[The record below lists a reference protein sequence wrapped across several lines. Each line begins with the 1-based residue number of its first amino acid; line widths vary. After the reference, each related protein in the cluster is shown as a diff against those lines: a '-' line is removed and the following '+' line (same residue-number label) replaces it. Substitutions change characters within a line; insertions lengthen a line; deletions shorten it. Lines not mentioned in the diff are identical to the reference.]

1 MEGRSVLRRAQSLRS
16 VSMGDGDKPAW
27 AEAGFRDR
35 MKSISVSQMLT
46 RYQASPSVEVPT
58 LNHVEHK
65 TEITKHQTSF
75 STVREKTRR
84 QLAES
89 AQELESLMTNNG
101 VREKTRIQPSVSEVR
116 EKTRI
121 QPSVSEVREKT
132 RIQPSVS
139 EVREKTRIQPSVSEV
154 REKTRIQ
161 PSVSEVREKTR
172 IQPSVSEVR
181 EKTRIQPSVSE
192 VREKTRGST
201 SLLGKTSQGSA
212 SLSGEK
218 SQRSTSLSRSK
229 SMSSLPGPSPRVDPA
244 GSIGALKALFESK
257 VTKEKVKSIMGAVGQ
272 TPSRPK
278 MAAAAPAF
286 NGLVEERKGPIEEKA
301 VPSPAPASPARE
313 EVTTQVGRMTRSE
326 RRKTISGITTASQD
340 DDKRK
345 SISDLSDAGSS
356 SFSPEREKPSA
367 SVSVR
372 VISALYLSKVAAAES
387 TAQDPSSPT
396 KRGVKPS
403 KFLPCK
409 QDVCSSCLKPVYP
422 MEKMAADKFIFHKNC
437 FCCKHCQKKLS
448 MHSYA
453 PLYGEF
459 YCVFHYQQ
467 LFRRK
472 GNYDEGFGHTQHKDR
487 WLQRTNETPGSN
499 SADVI

>member
-1 MEGRSVLRRAQSLRS
+1 MSCVLRGAVTSLRGAVTSISTMEGRSVLRRAQSLRS
-16 VSMGDGDKPAW
+16 VSMRDGDKPTW
-27 AEAGFRDR
+27 AEAGFRDN

-65 TEITKHQTSF
+65 TEITKNQTSY
-75 STVREKTRR
+75 SNVREKTKR
-84 QLAES
+84 QLSES
-89 AQELESLMTNNG
+89 AQERKLESLMRNNG
-101 VREKTRIQPSVSEVR
+101 VRETTRIQPS
-116 EKTRI
+116 
-121 QPSVSEVREKT
+121 
-132 RIQPSVS
+132 
-139 EVREKTRIQPSVSEV
+139 
-154 REKTRIQ
+154 
-161 PSVSEVREKTR
+161 
-172 IQPSVSEVR
+172 
-181 EKTRIQPSVSE
+181 

-201 SLLGKTSQGSA
+201 SLLGETSRGSA
-212 SLSGEK
+212 N
-218 SQRSTSLSRSK
+218 LSRSK

-272 TPSRPK
+272 APSRPK
-278 MAAAAPAF
+278 MAAAAPAI
-286 NGLVEERKGPIEEKA
+286 NGFVEERKGPIEEKA
-301 VPSPAPASPARE
+301 VPSPASPARE
-313 EVTTQVGRMTRSE
+313 EVTTQVGRKTRSE
-326 RRKTISGITTASQD
+326 RRKTISGINLEKISTASQD
-340 DDKRK
+340 VDKRK

-372 VISALYLSKVAAAES
+372 AMSALYLSKVAAAES

-422 MEKMAADKFIFHKNC
+422 MEKMTADKFIFHKNC

>member
-46 RYQASPSVEVPT
+46 RYQASPSAEVPT

-65 TEITKHQTSF
+65 TEVKDNRYQASPSAEVPTLNHVEHKTERTKHQTSF
-75 STVREKTRR
+75 STVRDKTKR
-84 QLAES
+84 QLAER
-89 AQELESLMTNNG
+89 AQERKLESLMTNNG
-101 VREKTRIQPSVSEVR
+101 VRETTRIKPSVSEVRETTRIQPSVSEVRETTRIQPSVSEVR
-116 EKTRI
+116 EKTR
-121 QPSVSEVREKT
+121 
-132 RIQPSVS
+132 
-139 EVREKTRIQPSVSEV
+139 
-154 REKTRIQ
+154 
-161 PSVSEVREKTR
+161 
-172 IQPSVSEVR
+172 
-181 EKTRIQPSVSE
+181 
-192 VREKTRGST
+192 
-201 SLLGKTSQGSA
+201 GSA

-278 MAAAAPAF
+278 MAAAAPAI

-313 EVTTQVGRMTRSE
+313 EVITQVGRTTRSE
-326 RRKTISGITTASQD
+326 RRKTISGINLEKISTASQD

-372 VISALYLSKVAAAES
+372 AISALYLSKVAAAES

>member
-16 VSMGDGDKPAW
+16 VSTGDRDKPTW

-35 MKSISVSQMLT
+35 MKSISVSPMLT
-46 RYQASPSVEVPT
+46 RYQASRSVEVPT

-65 TEITKHQTSF
+65 TEQLTQHQTSF
-75 STVREKTRR
+75 STVREKTKR
-84 QLAES
+84 QLAER
-89 AQELESLMTNNG
+89 AQERKLESPMRNNG
-101 VREKTRIQPSVSEVR
+101 VRETTRIQASVSEMR
-116 EKTRI
+116 ETF
-121 QPSVSEVREKT
+121 
-132 RIQPSVS
+132 
-139 EVREKTRIQPSVSEV
+139 
-154 REKTRIQ
+154 
-161 PSVSEVREKTR
+161 
-172 IQPSVSEVR
+172 
-181 EKTRIQPSVSE
+181 
-192 VREKTRGST
+192 RGST
-201 SLLGKTSQGSA
+201 

-257 VTKEKVKSIMGAVGQ
+257 VTKEKVKSIVGAVGQ
-272 TPSRPK
+272 TPPRPK
-278 MAAAAPAF
+278 MAAAAPAV
-286 NGLVEERKGPIEEKA
+286 NGLVEERKGPKEEKA
-301 VPSPAPASPARE
+301 VPAPASPARE
-313 EVTTQVGRMTRSE
+313 EVTTQVGRMRRSE
-326 RRKTISGITTASQD
+326 RRMTISGINLEKTSTASQD

-345 SISDLSDAGSS
+345 SISDLRDASSS
-356 SFSPEREKPSA
+356 SFNPDREKPEA

-372 VISALYLSKVAAAES
+372 AISALYLSKVAAAES

-422 MEKMAADKFIFHKNC
+422 MEKMTADKFIFHKNC

>member
-16 VSMGDGDKPAW
+16 VSTGDGDKPTW

-58 LNHVEHK
+58 LKHVEHK
-65 TEITKHQTSF
+65 TEITQHQTSF
-75 STVREKTRR
+75 STAREKTKR

-89 AQELESLMTNNG
+89 AQERKLESPMRNNG
-101 VREKTRIQPSVSEVR
+101 VREE
-116 EKTRI
+116 
-121 QPSVSEVREKT
+121 
-132 RIQPSVS
+132 
-139 EVREKTRIQPSVSEV
+139 
-154 REKTRIQ
+154 
-161 PSVSEVREKTR
+161 
-172 IQPSVSEVR
+172 
-181 EKTRIQPSVSE
+181 
-192 VREKTRGST
+192 TRGST
-201 SLLGKTSQGSA
+201 SL
-212 SLSGEK
+212 SG

-257 VTKEKVKSIMGAVGQ
+257 VTKEKVKSIMGAVDQ
-272 TPSRPK
+272 TPPRHK
-278 MAAAAPAF
+278 MAAVAPAV
-286 NGLVEERKGPIEEKA
+286 NGLVEEREGPIEEKGPLTA
-301 VPSPAPASPARE
+301 VPSAAPASPARE
-313 EVTTQVGRMTRSE
+313 EVTTQVGRTTRSE
-326 RRKTISGITTASQD
+326 RRKTISGINLEKISTASQD

-345 SISDLSDAGSS
+345 SISDLRDASSS
-356 SFSPEREKPSA
+356 SFNPDREKPVA

-372 VISALYLSKVAAAES
+372 AISALYLSKVAAAES
-387 TAQDPSSPT
+387 TAPDPSSPT

-499 SADVI
+499 CTDVI

>member
-75 STVREKTRR
+75 STVREKTKR
-84 QLAES
+84 QLA
-89 AQELESLMTNNG
+89 QERKLESLTTNNG
-101 VREKTRIQPSVSEVR
+101 VRET
-116 EKTRI
+116 
-121 QPSVSEVREKT
+121 
-132 RIQPSVS
+132 
-139 EVREKTRIQPSVSEV
+139 
-154 REKTRIQ
+154 
-161 PSVSEVREKTR
+161 
-172 IQPSVSEVR
+172 
-181 EKTRIQPSVSE
+181 
-192 VREKTRGST
+192 TRGST

-244 GSIGALKALFESK
+244 GSIGVLKALFESK

-326 RRKTISGITTASQD
+326 RRKTISGINLEKISTASQD

-345 SISDLSDAGSS
+345 SISDLRDAGSS

-372 VISALYLSKVAAAES
+372 AISALYLSKVAAAES
-387 TAQDPSSPT
+387 TTQDPSSPT

>member
-65 TEITKHQTSF
+65 TEQITKHQTSF
-75 STVREKTRR
+75 STVREKTKR

-89 AQELESLMTNNG
+89 AQERKLESLMRNNG
-101 VREKTRIQPSVSEVR
+101 VREM
-116 EKTRI
+116 
-121 QPSVSEVREKT
+121 
-132 RIQPSVS
+132 
-139 EVREKTRIQPSVSEV
+139 
-154 REKTRIQ
+154 
-161 PSVSEVREKTR
+161 
-172 IQPSVSEVR
+172 
-181 EKTRIQPSVSE
+181 TRIQPSVSE

-201 SLLGKTSQGSA
+201 SLLGETSRGSA
-212 SLSGEK
+212 SLLGEK
-218 SQRSTSLSRSK
+218 SQRSTNLSRSK
-229 SMSSLPGPSPRVDPA
+229 SMSSLPGPSPRIDPA
-244 GSIGALKALFESK
+244 GSIRALKALFESK

-278 MAAAAPAF
+278 MAAAAPAI

-301 VPSPAPASPARE
+301 VPSPASPARE
-313 EVTTQVGRMTRSE
+313 EVTTQVGRMMRSD
-326 RRKTISGITTASQD
+326 RRKTISGINLEKISTASQD

-372 VISALYLSKVAAAES
+372 AISALYLSKVAAAES

-422 MEKMAADKFIFHKNC
+422 MEKMTADKFTFHKNC